1 MPNILVV
8 ESDANVRELA
18 ATFLR
23 GAGHAVAFAD
33 QGAEA
38 LASIEQA
45 RPDVVITEILL
56 KKLDGLS
63 LCRRIKS
70 NPTEP
75 MIRVIIMSIL
85 AATVRS
91 QEAGADLF
99 LKKPLMQHRLVD
111 AVSSVLAAPQEVFHE
126 PPADPRPDQSTPH
139 LVR

>member
-8 ESDANVRELA
+8 ESDANIRDLA

-23 GAGHAVAFAD
+23 SAGHSVAFAD
-33 QGAEA
+33 HGAAA
-38 LASIEQA
+38 LVSIEQD

-63 LCRRIKS
+63 LCRRIRG

-75 MIRVIIMSIL
+75 TIRVIVMSIL
-85 AATVRS
+85 AATERS

-99 LKKPLMQHRLVD
+99 LKKPLTQHRLVD
-111 AVSSVLAAPQEVFHE
+111 AVRGVLANPQGGI
-126 PPADPRPDQSTPH
+126 
-139 LVR
+139 L

>member
-1 MPNILVV
+1 MSMPNILIV
-8 ESDANVRELA
+8 ENDVNVRELA

-33 QGAEA
+33 HAAAA
-38 LASIEQA
+38 LASIEQD

-63 LCRRIKS
+63 LCRHIKGNPAEPPIRI
-70 NPTEP
+70 
-75 MIRVIIMSIL
+75 IVMSIL

-99 LKKPLMQHRLVD
+99 LKKPLIQHRLVD
-111 AVSSVLAAPQEVFHE
+111 AVSTVIKNHQGGVS
-126 PPADPRPDQSTPH
+126 
-139 LVR
+139 